1 MCVSEREREKE
12 SAQAILCVAA
22 GTQRDL
28 CVRARGWVRR
38 QETQQAAAGELDL
51 ETIKR
56 FVCYART
63 KCSPRLSD
71 AAARRLQVARRAGR
85 PVLEANLR
93 CASSE
98 ALRGA
103 RPSSRS
109 AALARA
115 VGGGICALCCPAQ
128 IISAMLPRQS
138 MRRIMLT
145 APRRRRGRRSTS
157 GSGSGTGRRRRTGP
171 LPSPSPCARSPP
183 PPRARARPGAISHAP
198 PRLARSRTHFRA
210 LALVDARRA
219 LRASTR
225 QGALRRAGSCGR
237 KTQPYVRDTRHPFLD
252 PMPVRPLT
260 LTTTL
265 PAVPPLSAQIPG
277 SRSCLSPRLA

>member
-103 RPSSRS
+103 RPRSRP
-109 AALARA
+109 AAHTRA
-115 VGGGICALCCPAQ
+115 VGGGMSAMCCPAQ
-128 IISAMLPRQS
+128 IISAMRTRQI
-138 MRRIMLT
+138 MLRQIMLT

-198 PRLARSRTHFRA
+198 PRLARSRTHLHASRD
-210 LALVDARRA
+210 LARTSAR
-219 LRASTR
+219 S
-225 QGALRRAGSCGR
+225 
-237 KTQPYVRDTRHPFLD
+237 
-252 PMPVRPLT
+252 
-260 LTTTL
+260 
-265 PAVPPLSAQIPG
+265 LS
-277 SRSCLSPRLA
+277 